1 MYWCGGEV
9 ALVDPGPQSAQVQD
23 GPTVS
28 RVEAAGPDQGPDTN
42 QRIQKLLATVKK
54 SELLDETQ
62 TAEFETFLGQY
73 HDVFSLEDGEERPT

>member
-1 MYWCGGEV
+1 MP
-9 ALVDPGPQSAQVQD
+9 L
-23 GPTVS
+23 PTD
-28 RVEAAGPDQGPDTN
+28 RGPDAD

-62 TAEFETFLGQY
+62 AAEFETFLGQY